1 MADPIKIRPAEG
13 LWVVRTGG
21 AVLGE
26 TEAALELIE
35 GSYPPVIYFPRSDIA
50 MAFLEKSPTT
60 SVCPHKGEAKYYSIV
75 EQDGTIRDAVWSY
88 EAPKAGMEAI
98 AGYLS
103 FYTNMVEVERV

>member
-1 MADPIKIRPAEG
+1 MADHIKIRPAEG

-50 MAFLEKSPTT
+50 TAFLEKSPTT
-60 SVCPHKGEAKYYSIV
+60 SVCSHKGEASYYSIV

-98 AGYLS
+98 MISTVVNIALS
-103 FYTNMVEVERV
+103 PAAL